1 MMAISKKVTATFSS
15 SPGQKVAVAFFAI
28 VALAAGVA
36 LAAEPVAV
44 ETITVDFARTAGRI
58 KAIHGVNNGPLTRG
72 NNADLEPWWKK
83 AGFPT
88 ARLHDCHWPSPDV
101 VDVSTIFPLSHLD
114 PDDER
119 NYLFA
124 KTDDYLAA
132 ILRCG
137 SKVIYRL
144 GQSIERHGVH
154 FFTHPPRDMDAYAKV
169 CVNIVRHY
177 NDGWAKGF
185 RHGIE
190 YWEIWNEPDL
200 GRGMW
205 SGTQEEYCTLYEK
218 VARAIHAHDA
228 KLKIG
233 GPALTQRAFE
243 EKGWGRPFLDR
254 CKERHLPLDFFSV
267 HAYVTEPNQIAELV
281 RTARRELDARGF
293 TKTEIHLN
301 EWRYAPGWGDLSPKR
316 REDWSTVPAF
326 FKRATGGKGAA
337 YAAAVLIRMQ
347 EEPVDM
353 MNFYTADD
361 SPWSMFGTFGIRT
374 PVYHAFVAF
383 NEVAKRPARAPCTV
397 AADGGRRSAVVAG
410 LADDGHSAV
419 VLMTTFEA
427 AAGRRACR
435 IAGLPW
441 GAEARVEALLVDGD
455 HALEP
460 VLPQVSPAADGVAIT
475 VDLPADAVCLVRL
488 VRP

>member
-1 MMAISKKVTATFSS
+1 METLALT
-15 SPGQKVAVAFFAI
+15 FFAL
-28 VALAAGVA
+28 VSLGAGVA
-36 LAAEPVAV
+36 RAAEPAAV
-44 ETITVDFARTAGRI
+44 ETITVDFARTTGRI
-58 KAIHGVNNGPLTRG
+58 KALHGVNGGPLTRG

-144 GQSIERHGVH
+144 GQSIERHGIRFH
-154 FFTHPPRDMDAYAKV
+154 TDPPADLDAYAKV

-177 NDGWAKGF
+177 NEGWAKGF

-200 GRGMW
+200 KACWKG
-205 SGTQEEYCTLYEK
+205 SQEDFFTLYEK
-218 VARAIHAHDA
+218 VATALESHDA
-228 KLKIG
+228 RLKVG
-233 GPALTQRAFE
+233 GPALTGDAFT

-254 CKERHLPLDFFSV
+254 CKERKLPLDFFSV
-267 HAYVTEPNQIAELV
+267 HAYVTEPDQIAKLV
-281 RTARRELDARGF
+281 RTARKELDTRGF

-301 EWRYAPGWGDLSPKR
+301 EWRYAPDWGDLSPKR
-316 REDWSTVPAF
+316 REDWATVPAF
-326 FKRATGGKGAA
+326 FKRATGGKGGA
-337 YAAAVLIRMQ
+337 YAAAVLITMQ
-347 EEPVDM
+347 DEPVDM
-353 MNFYTADD
+353 MNFYTADT

-383 NEVAKRPARAPCTV
+383 NEVAKRPARAACTV
-397 AADGGRRSAVVAG
+397 AGSEGRPAASLAGLAEDGRSAVVLVSTFGAVAG
-410 LADDGHSAV
+410 PREL
-419 VLMTTFEA
+419 
-427 AAGRRACR
+427 R

-441 GAEARVEALLVDGD
+441 ATAARIEALLVDGD

-460 VLPQVSPAADGVAIT
+460 ILPRMEPAAEGGAAIT
-475 VDLPADAVCLVRL
+475 VPLPTDAVCLLRL
-488 VRP
+488 THADGD

>member
-1 MMAISKKVTATFSS
+1 MMTTKTPAA
-15 SPGQKVAVAFFAI
+15 AFCL
-28 VALAAGVA
+28 VALAAGLALVA
-36 LAAEPVAV
+36 DVAPAAEPAAV

-72 NNADLEPWWKK
+72 NNADLEPWWRE

-101 VDVSTIFPLSHLD
+101 VDVSTIFPLPHLD

-137 SKVIYRL
+137 SKPIYRL

-154 FFTHPPRDMDAYAKV
+154 FLTHPPRDMDAYAKV

-205 SGTQEEYCTLYEK
+205 SGTQEEYFTLYEK
-218 VARAIHAHDA
+218 VSRAIRAHDP
-228 KLKIG
+228 KLKVG
-233 GPALTQRAFE
+233 GPSLTGNAFT

-254 CKERHLPLDFFSV
+254 CRARKLPLDFFSV
-267 HAYVTEPNQIAELV
+267 HAYVTEPDQIADLV

-301 EWRYAPGWGDLSPKR
+301 EWRYAPGWSDLSPKR
-316 REDWSTVPAF
+316 REDWATVPAF
-326 FKRATGGKGAA
+326 FKRGTGGQGAA
-337 YAAAVLIRMQ
+337 YAAAVLVRMQ
-347 EEPVDM
+347 DEPVDM
-353 MNFYTADD
+353 MNFYTADT

-383 NEVAKRPARAPCTV
+383 NEVATRPARAACTV
-397 AADGGRRSAVVAG
+397 AGSNGRPAASLAGLAEDGRSAVV
-410 LADDGHSAV
+410 LAS
-419 VLMTTFEA
+419 TFN
-427 AAGRRACR
+427 AAGGLREFR

-441 GAEARVEALLVDGD
+441 VAAARVEALLVDGD

-460 VLPQVSPAADGVAIT
+460 ILPQVKPAADGSAIT
-475 VDLPADAVCLVRL
+475 VHLPADAVCLVRL
-488 VRP
+488 RPAG

>member
-1 MMAISKKVTATFSS
+1 MKAAVTAVSC
-15 SPGQKVAVAFFAI
+15 FFL

-36 LAAEPVAV
+36 IAAEPATV

-58 KAIHGVNNGPLTRG
+58 KAIHGVNGGPLTRG

-101 VDVSTIFPLSHLD
+101 VDVSTIFPLPHLD

-132 ILRCG
+132 IIRCG

-144 GQSIERHGVH
+144 GQSIERHGIRFH
-154 FFTHPPRDMDAYAKV
+154 TDPPGDLDAYAKV

-200 GRGMW
+200 KACWKG
-205 SGTQEEYCTLYEK
+205 SQEDFFTLYEK
-218 VARAIHAHDA
+218 VATALEGHDSR
-228 KLKIG
+228 LKVG
-233 GPALTQRAFE
+233 GPALTGDAFT
-243 EKGWGRPFLDR
+243 EKGWCRPFLNR
-254 CKERHLPLDFFSV
+254 CKERNLPLDFFSV
-267 HAYVTEPNQIAELV
+267 HAYVTEPDQIAELV

-293 TKTEIHLN
+293 AKTEIHLN

-316 REDWSTVPAF
+316 REDWATVPAF

-347 EEPVDM
+347 DEPVDM
-353 MNFYTADD
+353 LNFYTADA

-383 NEVAKRPARAPCTV
+383 NEVAKRPARAACTIAGSEGRP
-397 AADGGRRSAVVAG
+397 AASLAGLAEDGRSAVVLVSTFGAVAG
-410 LADDGHSAV
+410 PRKL
-419 VLMTTFEA
+419 
-427 AAGRRACR
+427 R

-441 GAEARVEALLVDGD
+441 ANAARIEALLVDGD

-460 VLPQVSPAADGVAIT
+460 ILSRMEPAAEGGASIT
-475 VDLPADAVCLVRL
+475 VPLPTDAVCLLRL
-488 VRP
+488 MHAHDH